1 MCPHDNSSNFTAAF
15 ARLQMVW
22 EPHLHRSRSLGIQRL
37 DTRAF
42 LPTPQPGLCCA
53 AGDCSARATGENP
66 CAHPTCPSITWQ
78 QKRALF
84 HCGGFRITAWPGT
97 EHRMLSH
104 QEPHFQTQITFCLN
118 RLQAL
123 RTCSSSPAASA
134 SVAKFTALL
143 DCPCFL
149 LDAFSLLASVRTTVL
164 LDTGCTV
171 TVLTTAA
178 LGPCV
183 KFSMAL
189 LEFGGRLDRP

>member
-84 HCGGFRITAWPGT
+84 HCGGFRIAAWPGT

-104 QEPHFQTQITFCLN
+104 QEPHFQTEITFCLN

-149 LDAFSLLASVRTTVL
+149 LFASLSSDNSPAGHWVHSDCTDNSGPWAMREVFNGPTRVRWAS
-164 LDTGCTV
+164 
-171 TVLTTAA
+171 
-178 LGPCV
+178 
-183 KFSMAL
+183 
-189 LEFGGRLDRP
+189 